1 MDLKMD
7 SAIEAERRLHII
19 FERPFH
25 DYALELGGF
34 YFLGRSYRTYVAWTI
49 VGQEQPEIV
58 GLV

>member
-1 MDLKMD
+1 MID
-7 SAIEAERRLHII
+7 SFTESERRLHII
-19 FERPFH
+19 YERPFH

-34 YFLGRSYRTYVAWTI
+34 YFLGKSYRTYVAWTI

>member
-1 MDLKMD
+1 MD